1 MEKVVKPQSGW
12 LALLLSLGLLGALIW
27 MIVESATRESSA
39 YIIYIILVILALIL
53 ILKGLTAIEPNSS
66 RVLTLFGKY
75 VGTIKASG
83 FFWVNPFYSKKVVS
97 LRANNLDTK
106 PIKVNDKVGNPIM
119 IGAVVVWRV
128 EDAYKAAFEVD
139 HYQNFVTTQC
149 ESAIRQLAGNF
160 AYDDFETEGD
170 EEITLRSSAAAVNE
184 MLEHEIQERLHIA
197 GIRIVESRI
206 SHLAYSTEIAGAML
220 QRQQATAVVAARSK
234 IVEGAVGMV
243 EMALDELSK
252 KSIVELD
259 EERKAA
265 MVSNL
270 MVVLCSERGTQPIV
284 NTGTLYQ

>member
-220 QRQQATAVVAARSK
+220 QRQQATAVVAARAK